1 MKKIVG
7 ILAVAALF
15 ATSVFA
21 SDISAATKIKG
32 TIFSRGADETVG
44 LFQQKNDSHD
54 YANPNFSVSI
64 SDDNFGASLKIT
76 TDGDKGSGV
85 DPFWAPV
92 TKQTTQTIWFKP
104 VDALKISVGN
114 YDLALNK
121 EQIDWTESVTGLG
134 GNGFV
139 FSINAAGVGLD
150 FFLNE
155 GTGNDFWF
163 SKAKNA
169 DDPTLKEFGVKFGYS
184 ADFGSIGA
192 FVDINR
198 SGNRWTYHDGLT
210 SAYADAAKYGVD
222 DKGNPK
228 TGILDPKAEGAIKN
242 MLFGAGYNN
251 TFGGV
256 KTFLNVVGYMG
267 ENFDWIRPE
276 LYVSGAADAF
286 GYSLFAAPVIWTNS
300 DLNKDFE
307 MELVAKVTYALDGF
321 TPYAYFKANNLLAD
335 TFAATVKLGA
345 NGSVG
350 GMGWN
355 TWLQLDVADKTAI
368 SVPFELTVG
377 F

>member
-7 ILAVAALF
+7 ILAVGALF

-32 TIFSRGADETVG
+32 NIFSRGADEAVK
-44 LFQQKNDSHD
+44 LFSQGNDSHD
-54 YANPNFSVSI
+54 YANPNLSMSI
-64 SDDNFGASLKIT
+64 SDDNFGASLKLT
-76 TDGDKGSGV
+76 TNGYEGDGSGGKKDV
-85 DPFWAPV
+85 A
-92 TKQTTQTIWFKP
+92 QTTQTIWFKP
-104 VDALKISVGN
+104 VDALKISIGT

-134 GNGFV
+134 GNGYV

-155 GTGNDFWF
+155 GDNNAFWF
-163 SKAKNA
+163 DKAKNA
-169 DDPTLKEFGVKFGYS
+169 DDPTLKEFGFKFGYS

-198 SGNRWTYHDGLT
+198 SGNRWTYHDNLT
-210 SAYADAAKYGVD
+210 T
-222 DKGNPK
+222 GNNN
-228 TGILDPKAEGAIKN
+228 GSFFDPKAEGAIKN

-251 TFGGV
+251 TFSGV

-267 ENFDWIRPE
+267 ENFDWLRPE

-321 TPYAYFKANNLLAD
+321 TPYAYFKSNNLLANQ
-335 TFAATVKLGA
+335 FAATIKLGA

>member
-32 TIFSRGADETVG
+32 TVFSYAADETVSLLG
-44 LFQQKNDSHD
+44 QGNDSHD
-54 YANPNFSVSI
+54 YANPNLVMGI
-64 SDDNFGASLKIT
+64 SDDNFGATLKLT
-76 TDGDKGSGV
+76 TDGGNKNV
-85 DPFWAPV
+85 A
-92 TKQTTQTIWFKP
+92 QTTQTIWFKP
-104 VDALKISVGN
+104 VDALKISVGT

-134 GNGFV
+134 GNGYV

-155 GTGNDFWF
+155 GDGGAMWF
-163 SKAKNA
+163 SKAKAA
-169 DDPTLKEFGVKFGYS
+169 DDPALKEFGFKFGYS

-192 FVDINR
+192 FVEFNRNRIN
-198 SGNRWTYHDGLT
+198 WTYHDNLFGTPKGDGSYLT
-210 SAYADAAKYGVD
+210 RLD
-222 DKGNPK
+222 DK
-228 TGILDPKAEGAIKN
+228 AGAIQN
-242 MLFGAGYNN
+242 ILFGAGYKN
-251 TFGGV
+251 TFSGV
-256 KTFLNVVGYMG
+256 TTFLNVAGYMG
-267 ENFDWIRPE
+267 DKFDWLRPE
-276 LYVSGAADAF
+276 VYVSGSADSF
-286 GYSLFAAPVIWTNS
+286 GYSLFVAPVIWTNS

-345 NGSVG
+345 TGSVG

-368 SVPFELTVG
+368 SVPFELTIG

>member
-32 TIFSRGADETVG
+32 TIFSRGADEKVELLG
-44 LFQQKNDSHD
+44 QGNDSHD
-54 YANPNFSVSI
+54 YANPNLVMGI
-64 SDDNFGASLKIT
+64 SGDNFGASLKLT
-76 TDGDKGSGV
+76 TDGGNKNV
-85 DPFWAPV
+85 A
-92 TKQTTQTIWFKP
+92 QTTQTIWFKP
-104 VDALKISVGN
+104 VDALKISVGT

-134 GNGFV
+134 GNGYV

-155 GTGNDFWF
+155 GDGGAMWF

-198 SGNRWTYHDGLT
+198 SGNRWTYHDCLT
-210 SAYADAAKYGVD
+210 AAHADAAKYGVD
-222 DKGNPK
+222 KDGNPNK
-228 TGILDPKAEGAIKN
+228 GILDPKAEGAIKN
-242 MLFGAGYNN
+242 MLFGAGYKN
-251 TFGGV
+251 TFSGV
-256 KTFLNVVGYMG
+256 TTFLNVVGYMG

-335 TFAATVKLGA
+335 TFAATIKLGA

>member
-32 TIFSRGADETVG
+32 TIFSRGADEKVG
-44 LFQQKNDSHD
+44 LFQQNNDSHD
-54 YANPNFSVSI
+54 YANPNLSMSI
-64 SDDNFGASLKIT
+64 SDDNFGASLKLT
-76 TDGDKGSGV
+76 TDGGNKNV
-85 DPFWAPV
+85 A
-92 TKQTTQTIWFKP
+92 QTTQTIWFKP

-155 GTGNDFWF
+155 GAGNDSWF

-169 DDPTLKEFGVKFGYS
+169 DDPTLKEFGFKFGYS

-192 FVDINR
+192 FVEFNRNRIN
-198 SGNRWTYHDGLT
+198 WTYHDNLFGVPDGT
-210 SAYADAAKYGVD
+210 GKYSSRID
-222 DKGNPK
+222 DKN
-228 TGILDPKAEGAIKN
+228 GAIQN
-242 MLFGAGYNN
+242 ILFGAGYNN

-256 KTFLNVVGYMG
+256 KTFLNVAGYMG

-368 SVPFELTVG
+368 SVPFELTIG

>member
-32 TIFSRGADETVG
+32 NIFSRGADETVK
-44 LFQQKNDSHD
+44 LFQQNNDSHD
-54 YANPNFSVSI
+54 YANPNLSVSI
-64 SDDNFGASLKIT
+64 SDDNFGASLKLT
-76 TDGDKGSGV
+76 TDGGNKNV
-85 DPFWAPV
+85 A
-92 TKQTTQTIWFKP
+92 QTTQTIWFKP

-134 GNGFV
+134 GNGYV

-155 GTGNDFWF
+155 GSGDDFWF

-198 SGNRWTYHDGLT
+198 LGNRWTYHDCLVTTANGGP
-210 SAYADAAKYGVD
+210 AFDA
-222 DKGNPK
+222 
-228 TGILDPKAEGAIKN
+228 KAEGAIKN

-335 TFAATVKLGA
+335 TFAATIKLGA

-355 TWLQLDVADKTAI
+355 TWLQLDVADKTGI
-368 SVPFELTVG
+368 SVPFELTIG

>member
-32 TIFSRGADETVG
+32 TIFSRGADETVK
-44 LFQQKNDSHD
+44 LFQQNNDSHD
-54 YANPNFSVSI
+54 YANPNLSVSI
-64 SDDNFGASLKIT
+64 SDDNFGASLKLT
-76 TDGDKGSGV
+76 TDGGNKNV
-85 DPFWAPV
+85 A
-92 TKQTTQTIWFKP
+92 QTTQTIWFKP
-104 VDALKISVGN
+104 VDALKISVGS

-134 GNGFV
+134 GNGYV

-155 GTGNDFWF
+155 GSGDDFWF
-163 SKAKNA
+163 SKAKAA
-169 DDPTLKEFGVKFGYS
+169 DDPTLKEFGFKFGYS

-198 SGNRWTYHDGLT
+198 LGKRWTYHDCLVTTGNGGP
-210 SAYADAAKYGVD
+210 AFDA
-222 DKGNPK
+222 
-228 TGILDPKAEGAIKN
+228 KAEGAIKN

-276 LYVSGAADAF
+276 LYVSGSADAF

-321 TPYAYFKANNLLAD
+321 TPYAYFKSNNLLAE
-335 TFAATVKLGA
+335 TFTATVKLGA

-368 SVPFELTVG
+368 SVPFELTIG